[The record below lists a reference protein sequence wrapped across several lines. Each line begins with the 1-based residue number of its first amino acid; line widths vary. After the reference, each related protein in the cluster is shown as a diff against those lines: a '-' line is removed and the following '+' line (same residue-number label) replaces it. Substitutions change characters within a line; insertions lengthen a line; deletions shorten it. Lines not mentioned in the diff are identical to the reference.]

1 MEARVRRPGPA
12 GQLRD
17 PLGLGDELRDL
28 LSRGERSRS
37 RDPAPGAPTSPRRSP
52 QWPGEAL
59 AARHGRGRPGRLRG
73 PPPPRAALP
82 RSRTPGL
89 RSGPESRPH
98 SRGHLRPRTL
108 ARPDL
113 LTAAPRPPPPP
124 PATRGRGCPEL
135 PARRTPCPPTPR
147 APGLSR
153 EPGSPGRPLL
163 EGGFPAERARS
174 WAAPHASPGL
184 APRGLDLESSGAA
197 GKCQPQKGRG
207 WGETGKGASSS
218 GA

>member
-1 MEARVRRPGPA
+1 MAARVRRPGPA

-17 PLGLGDELRDL
+17 PLGLGDELRDPF
-28 LSRGERSRS
+28 RGGRRL
-37 RDPAPGAPTSPRRSP
+37 APGTRPRGLPPVLRRSP

-59 AARHGRGRPGRLRG
+59 AARHGRGRPGRSRG

-82 RSRTPGL
+82 RSRTPGS
-89 RSGPESRPH
+89 RSGPESRPD
-98 SRGHLRPRTL
+98 SRGHLRPRML

-207 WGETGKGASSS
+207 WGETGKGASRS